1 MKNWNREQFPQQKL
15 FLPEMKVLITG
26 ENDLECSSRRGSS
39 LSHRC
44 PLCVLLGLW
53 TQRHIPIWFS
63 EKKKRT
69 KDLNAQ
75 YSRH

>member
-1 MKNWNREQFPQQKL
+1 MKL
-15 FLPEMKVLITG
+15 LITG
-26 ENDLECSSRRGSS
+26 ENELECSSRRSSS

-44 PLCVLLGLW
+44 SLCVILGLW
-53 TQRHIPIWFS
+53 MQQHMPIWFS

-75 YSRH
+75 D